1 MIALAYALQVS
12 VEKRSL
18 SLVQPQLG
26 SIICVGF
33 AYDLHRICVQFALAF
48 HRICVESAYALHRI
62 YIRCSGI
69 RMGLAQDLLAFAL
82 ELLALA

>member
-1 MIALAYALQVS
+1 MLAYALHVS

-18 SLVQPQLG
+18 RLVQPQLG

-48 HRICVESAYALHRI
+48 HGICVESAYALHRVCI
-62 YIRCSGI
+62 TCGRICI
-69 RMGLAQDLLAFAL
+69 GLA
-82 ELLALA
+82 